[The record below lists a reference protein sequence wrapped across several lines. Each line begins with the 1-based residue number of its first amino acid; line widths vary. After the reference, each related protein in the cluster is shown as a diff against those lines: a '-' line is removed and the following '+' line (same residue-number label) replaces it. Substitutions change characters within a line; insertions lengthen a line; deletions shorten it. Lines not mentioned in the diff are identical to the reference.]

1 MEPIQA
7 IRESRA
13 LIIIRGDFGDR
24 LEDITRILVEEG
36 FLAIEVAMNSP
47 HASEQI
53 ARITRAFKDR
63 AAIGAGTVLS
73 IDEAR
78 RALKAGASFIVS
90 PHTDESLLAFCRES
104 GIPVIPGAFT
114 PSEIWR
120 AWQRGAAMVK
130 IFPAM
135 PGGPEY
141 LRNLRGPFPDIPF
154 LPTGGVTIE
163 NAAVFLRAG
172 AIAVGVGS
180 ALVGSYVMASGG
192 LVQLREACRRLSRS
206 LRELQV

>member
-24 LEDITRILVEEG
+24 LESITRILLEEG

-47 HASEQI
+47 HALEQI
-53 ARITRAFKDR
+53 TRISQAFKGR

-73 IDEAR
+73 IEEAR
-78 RALKAGASFIVS
+78 CALEAGAGFIVS

-104 GIPVIPGAFT
+104 GIPAIPGAFT

-120 AWQRGAAMVK
+120 AWHGGAAMVK

-135 PGGPEY
+135 PAGPEY

-154 LPTGGVTIE
+154 LPTGGVTME
-163 NAAVFLRAG
+163 NAAAFLRAG
-172 AIAVGVGS
+172 AIAVGIGS
-180 ALVGSYVMASGG
+180 ALVGPYVMASEG
-192 LVQLREACRRLSRS
+192 LAQLREACRRLSHA
-206 LRELQV
+206 LREL

>member
-13 LIIIRGDFGDR
+13 LIILRGDFGDR
-24 LEDITRILVEEG
+24 LKDITQILVEEG

-47 HASEQI
+47 HALEQI
-53 ARITRAFKDR
+53 AQITQALKGRAT
-63 AAIGAGTVLS
+63 IGAGTVLS
-73 IDEAR
+73 IEEAR
-78 RALKAGASFIVS
+78 RALEAGACFIVS
-90 PHTDESLLAFCRES
+90 PHTDESLLAFCREG
-104 GIPVIPGAFT
+104 GIPAIPGAFT

-120 AWQRGAAMVK
+120 AWQGGAAMVK

-154 LPTGGVTIE
+154 LPTGGVTVE
-163 NAAVFLRAG
+163 NAAAFLSAG
-172 AIAVGVGS
+172 AVAVGVGS
-180 ALVGSYVMASGG
+180 ALVGSYVMAPEG
-192 LVQLREACRRLSRS
+192 LSQLREACRRLYRS
-206 LRELQV
+206 LRAL

>member
-24 LEDITRILVEEG
+24 LEDITRVLVEEG

-47 HASEQI
+47 HALEQT
-53 ARITRAFKDR
+53 ARIAQAFKDR

-73 IDEAR
+73 ITEAR
-78 RALKAGASFIVS
+78 RALEAGASFIVS
-90 PHTDESLLAFCRES
+90 PHTDESLLAFCREN
-104 GIPVIPGAFT
+104 GIPAIPGAFT

-120 AWQRGAAMVK
+120 AWQGGAAMVK

-163 NAAVFLRAG
+163 NAAAFLRAG
-172 AIAVGVGS
+172 AVAVGIGS
-180 ALVGSYVMASGG
+180 ALVGSYVMASEG
-192 LVQLREACRRLSRS
+192 LVQLREACRQLSRS
-206 LRELQV
+206 LCEL

>member
-24 LEDITRILVEEG
+24 LENITRILVEEG
-36 FLAIEVAMNSP
+36 FMAIEVAMNSP

-53 ARITRAFKDR
+53 TRIAQVFKGR

-73 IDEAR
+73 VEDAR
-78 RALKAGASFIVS
+78 RALEAGACFIVS
-90 PHTDESLLAFCRES
+90 PHIDESLLAFCRENR
-104 GIPVIPGAFT
+104 IPAIPGAFT

-120 AWQRGAAMVK
+120 AWQRGGAMVK

-135 PGGPEY
+135 PAGPEY

-154 LPTGGVTIE
+154 LPTGGITIE
-163 NAAVFLRAG
+163 NAVAFLRAG
-172 AIAVGVGS
+172 AIAVGIGS
-180 ALVGSYVMASGG
+180 ALVGPYVMAPEG
-192 LVQLREACRRLSRS
+192 LTQLREACRRLSRS
-206 LRELQV
+206 LREL